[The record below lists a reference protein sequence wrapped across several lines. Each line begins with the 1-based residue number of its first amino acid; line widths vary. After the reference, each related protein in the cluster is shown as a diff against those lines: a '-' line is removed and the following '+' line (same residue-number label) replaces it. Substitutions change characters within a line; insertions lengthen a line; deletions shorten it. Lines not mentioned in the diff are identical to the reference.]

1 LIGEQV
7 LRISIAG
14 AGIAGLACA
23 IALARNGHDVS
34 VYEQAGRIEAVGAGL
49 QLGPNAVRALKALG
63 AWDAMAPQACAPQ
76 AIHVHDARTGATRS
90 SLPLGSRFEARFG
103 APYRVAHRADLL
115 KALAEAAARLDNVRI
130 VTDQRLTGLD
140 LSNPAEPRLKFNGEG
155 NPCDLAIG
163 ADGVRSVMRKSIAPD
178 VSPRQ
183 TADVLYRALS
193 PASALPAGLDPDAVH
208 MFLGAGAH
216 AVAYLV
222 SGGKRLNIVASVA
235 GAAPVEGWNALASR
249 EQVLAAFPG
258 ACKALHELLSAPTS
272 WLAWAAADLEPFNGW
287 SKGHAILVGDAAH
300 ATLPH
305 LAQGAAMAL
314 EDAVEL
320 AAQVGDGDGIPD
332 ALARFETS
340 RKPRTSRVVLG
351 SRSQGKIY
359 KMSGPAA
366 LARNLA
372 LKFMPPA
379 RQLERLAWIY
389 EG

>member
-1 LIGEQV
+1 

-34 VYEQAGRIEAVGAGL
+34 VYEQAGRLEAVGAGL

-63 AWDAMAPQACAPQ
+63 AWDAIAPQACAPA
-76 AIHVHDARTGATRS
+76 AIQVHDARTGNTRS

-115 KALAEAAARLDNVRI
+115 KALAEAAAKFDNVQL
-130 VTDQRLTGLD
+130 VYGKRLTGLD
-140 LSNPAEPRLKFNGEG
+140 PSNAAEPHLMFNGSG
-155 NPCDLAIG
+155 TACDLAIG
-163 ADGVRSVMRKSIAPD
+163 ADGVRSVMRRSIAPD

-193 PASALPAGLDPDAVH
+193 PASALPAGLDPEAVH

-249 EQVLAAFPG
+249 EQIVAAFPG
-258 ACKALHELLSAPTS
+258 ACKPLHDLLSEPTS
-272 WLAWAAADLEPFNGW
+272 WLAWAAADLEPFEGW
-287 SKGHAILVGDAAH
+287 SKGHAVLVGDAAH

-320 AAQVGDGDGIPD
+320 AAQVGDGDGIPA
-332 ALARFETS
+332 ALARFEAA
-340 RKPRTSRVVLG
+340 RKARTSRIVLG

>member
-1 LIGEQV
+1 
-7 LRISIAG
+7 
-14 AGIAGLACA
+14 
-23 IALARNGHDVS
+23 
-34 VYEQAGRIEAVGAGL
+34 
-49 QLGPNAVRALKALG
+49 
-63 AWDAMAPQACAPQ
+63 
-76 AIHVHDARTGATRS
+76 
-90 SLPLGSRFEARFG
+90 
-103 APYRVAHRADLL
+103 
-115 KALAEAAARLDNVRI
+115 
-130 VTDQRLTGLD
+130 
-140 LSNPAEPRLKFNGEG
+140 
-155 NPCDLAIG
+155 LAIG
-163 ADGVRSVMRKSIAPD
+163 ADGVRSVMRRSIAPD
-178 VSPRQ
+178 VGPRQ
-183 TADVLYRALS
+183 TGDVLYRALS
-193 PASALPAGLDPDAVH
+193 PASALPAGLDPEAVH

-258 ACKALHELLSAPTS
+258 ACKPLHDLLSAPTS
-272 WLAWAAADLEPFNGW
+272 WLAWAAADLEPFEGW
-287 SKGHAILVGDAAH
+287 SKGHAVLVGDAAH

-320 AAQVGDGDGIPD
+320 AAQVGDGDGIPA
-332 ALARFETS
+332 ALARFEAA
-340 RKPRTSRVVLG
+340 RKARTSRVVLG

-359 KMSGPAA
+359 KMSGPAGF
-366 LARNLA
+366 ARNLA